1 MGGFKMRLTKAGIRK
16 IDELLLN
23 PKVDNYHKTLLKA
36 IKSRPKNI
44 SKSDMDITT
53 LLLNSINP
61 K

>member
-1 MGGFKMRLTKAGIRK
+1 MRLTKAGIRK